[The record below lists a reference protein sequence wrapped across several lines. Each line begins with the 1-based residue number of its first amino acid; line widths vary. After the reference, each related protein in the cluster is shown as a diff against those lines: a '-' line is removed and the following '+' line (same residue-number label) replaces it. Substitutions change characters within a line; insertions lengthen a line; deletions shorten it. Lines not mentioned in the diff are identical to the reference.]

1 MKLTFADHNDNL
13 SMLLIIFVIGSLSG
27 GLQLLAKLN
36 KEMAELPEVT
46 VSLLQQSNNKWALIL
61 FQQYMP

>member
-27 GLQLLAKLN
+27 GLQLLTKLN

-46 VSLLQQSNNKWALIL
+46 VSLL
-61 FQQYMP
+61 